1 MGSIECGM
9 YKNQTQMV
17 CVTVVHAARRTKR
30 MPQKVE
36 RVTPWRPVQIREAR
50 SRTWRFRPRF
60 DREIIMRCSNP
71 GNPKSDFSE
80 LEIPLLPRCPQLA
93 VLPNGLHTEDING
106 H

>member
-60 DREIIMRCSNP
+60 DREIIMRCL
-71 GNPKSDFSE
+71 KSGKSYFSE
-80 LEIPLLPRCPQLA
+80 LPVATRCPQLA

>member
-30 MPQKVE
+30 MPQKGE

-50 SRTWRFRPRF
+50 SRTWRFRPRL
-60 DREIIMRCSNP
+60 DRMISEFGVPSIE
-71 GNPKSDFSE
+71 E
-80 LEIPLLPRCPQLA
+80 LEIGFQ
-93 VLPNGLHTEDING
+93 
-106 H
+106 